1 MDMSRLSPVKNC
13 NGLIAAISMAFM
25 SLCAQAQQ
33 ETNYAV
39 HANIIYHFTKYI
51 NWPADKKSGDFIIG
65 IIGETPLYDELKIST
80 AGKTVGSQKIV
91 IQEFSP
97 SATYFNCHILFIT
110 TEESRRI
117 KKIAS
122 VITSTLIV
130 SESEGMA
137 LKGSCINFII
147 VREHL
152 KLEINKSNIEKRNL
166 NIATELL
173 KLGTAVE

>member
-1 MDMSRLSPVKNC
+1 
-13 NGLIAAISMAFM
+13 M

-33 ETNYAV
+33 RTNYAV

-65 IIGETPLYDELKIST
+65 VVGETPLYDELKAST
-80 AGKTVGSQKIV
+80 AGKAVGAQKIV
-91 IQEFSP
+91 IREFSP
-97 SATYFNCHILFIT
+97 SDTSFNSHILFVT
-110 TEESRRI
+110 AEESRRL

-130 SESEGMA
+130 SESKGMA
-137 LKGSCINFII
+137 QKGSCINFAI
-147 VREHL
+147 VRERL

-173 KLGTAVE
+173 KLGTVIE